1 VEDKEIRDQF
11 LELQAR
17 SLAIRDVVTRL
28 LAYESTK
35 WDDPPVLFNDISET
49 TAKRIYDLLGKRS
62 SSSRTILF
70 QELLQ
75 KEVDMIVTMARE
87 MAKPEDEP

>member
-1 VEDKEIRDQF
+1 MEDKEIRDQF